1 MGFLNDYH
9 HIVTLWWNPKAPGP
23 ALQSGKA
30 GRSPGKIWQIRS
42 NPVKMDINQ
51 NQLAGA
57 RCRNTLDNLP
67 NYWLLN
73 SMIIQRLCKCS
84 TWWWICIYE
93 RGYITFFSQKKRFQ
107 TQIHLCAFKS
117 RIHMISVYLRWE
129 MSYAYGWWTN
139 SWVTLGIVAL
149 DNSWDVDCNQP
160 VQDWK
165 RSNWKR
171 LSMKQRYQHPK
182 KKPKH
187 QLQISY
193 KSPTNLKKYSSS
205 ISFFISLVLQSP
217 PFKAPLKDFSHSWR
231 ARGGGWPLTWDSHF
245 PTVSGMDWKTL
256 KYVASQ
262 VRQASLGG
270 FPEDKPIW
278 GQRLP

>member
-1 MGFLNDYH
+1 MDLYIWKGIHHFLFSEETVPNPNSLMCFQIAYTHDKCVSSLRDVLRIRLMDKFMGHTWDSSIRQFMGCWLQPTCAGLKKIQLETTLNETK
-9 HIVTLWWNPKAPGP
+9 V
-23 ALQSGKA
+23 
-30 GRSPGKIWQIRS
+30 
-42 NPVKMDINQ
+42 
-51 NQLAGA
+51 
-57 RCRNTLDNLP
+57 
-67 NYWLLN
+67 
-73 SMIIQRLCKCS
+73 S
-84 TWWWICIYE
+84 TSE
-93 RGYITFFSQKKRFQ
+93 KQKK
-107 TQIHLCAFKS
+107 T
-117 RIHMISVYLRWE
+117 
-129 MSYAYGWWTN
+129 
-139 SWVTLGIVAL
+139 
-149 DNSWDVDCNQP
+149 
-160 VQDWK
+160 
-165 RSNWKR
+165 
-171 LSMKQRYQHPK
+171 
-182 KKPKH
+182 KH